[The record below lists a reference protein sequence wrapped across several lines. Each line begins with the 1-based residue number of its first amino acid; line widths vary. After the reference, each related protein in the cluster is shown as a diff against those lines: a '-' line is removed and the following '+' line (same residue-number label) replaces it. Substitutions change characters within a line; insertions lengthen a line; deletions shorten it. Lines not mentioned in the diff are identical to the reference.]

1 MKRGNYLRTKEILK
15 KMSESHKG
23 KIPYNKGIKISDEMK
38 KKISIATKEA
48 MTSSV
53 CLKISQSRKGKKCS
67 DSHRKAISDGNKGK
81 TSGEKHYKWKG
92 GTRRAGDKIY
102 TSTEYSDWRMKVFV
116 RDDFTCVLCK
126 VKGKRL
132 QADHILPKCE
142 YPELIFSLNN
152 GRTLCEDCH
161 KKTDTYGVNK
171 KFMINKINKKLS

>member
-67 DSHRKAISDGNKGK
+67 DS
-81 TSGEKHYKWKG
+81 
-92 GTRRAGDKIY
+92 
-102 TSTEYSDWRMKVFV
+102 
-116 RDDFTCVLCK
+116 
-126 VKGKRL
+126 
-132 QADHILPKCE
+132 Q
-142 YPELIFSLNN
+142 
-152 GRTLCEDCH
+152 
-161 KKTDTYGVNK
+161 
-171 KFMINKINKKLS
+171 

>member
-1 MKRGNYLRTKEILK
+1 
-15 KMSESHKG
+15 
-23 KIPYNKGIKISDEMK
+23 
-38 KKISIATKEA
+38 
-48 MTSSV
+48 
-53 CLKISQSRKGKKCS
+53 
-67 DSHRKAISDGNKGK
+67 
-81 TSGEKHYKWKG
+81 
-92 GTRRAGDKIY
+92 
-102 TSTEYSDWRMKVFV
+102 MKVFV